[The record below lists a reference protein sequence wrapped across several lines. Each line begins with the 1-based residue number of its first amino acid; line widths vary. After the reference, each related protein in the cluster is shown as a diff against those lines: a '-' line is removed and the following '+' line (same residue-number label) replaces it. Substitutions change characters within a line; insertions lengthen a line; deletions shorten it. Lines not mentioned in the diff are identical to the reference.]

1 MAIVRKNEW
10 MKYNSFLVS
19 FGNNQGYLNQKPPSV
34 SMHTGLIK
42 VHRWSWGGE
51 ELLKNS
57 DFQAHLQISII
68 WGSVFS
74 RPPL

>member
-1 MAIVRKNEW
+1 

-68 WGSVFS
+68 
-74 RPPL
+74 